1 MGDHALAIYS
11 EINYLTS
18 FIEST
23 HKENISTIKN
33 EIDSIADELTLIKS
47 EISQDDYDLNLLSIL
62 YIKSIIA
69 LNQHNVTESLK
80 IMGQLKNL
88 KALDDYK
95 WCKIYHF
102 CLNNLI
108 ECDRIPAA
116 KIGFAKLKNLS
127 MSMKT

>member
-62 YIKSIIA
+62 YLKSIS
-69 LNQHNVTESLK
+69 N
-80 IMGQLKNL
+80 
-88 KALDDYK
+88 
-95 WCKIYHF
+95 
-102 CLNNLI
+102 
-108 ECDRIPAA
+108 
-116 KIGFAKLKNLS
+116 
-127 MSMKT
+127 